1 MSSLFK
7 FLVSF
12 LLIFYINNCFGQE
25 NLPFYT
31 LKVDL
36 INYDLNRLYI
46 KEIQQIKTYKETVQ
60 SINKSDSIVT
70 YSTLEYVIKYDSLNQ
85 TKTVFFDMEKDYAY
99 NANRKGII
107 LFDSNNLNKLNP
119 LNPVENLH
127 PFISDKDTI
136 YYNYYENVYQYED
149 NQLKLIE
156 SKIPLRYF
164 YEASMLKK
172 SKPKDLSDKNYF
184 ENKELNFKGFT
195 TTKYYYKW
203 YFLDKKLVKLVSKVI
218 EKFDDENNTKIIH
231 KLKYKFY

>member
-119 LNPVENLH
+119 LNPVENLY
-127 PFISDKDTI
+127 PFISDI
-136 YYNYYENVYQYED
+136 GIVP
-149 NQLKLIE
+149 
-156 SKIPLRYF
+156 S
-164 YEASMLKK
+164 
-172 SKPKDLSDKNYF
+172 SDKAYIN
-184 ENKELNFKGFT
+184 L
-195 TTKYYYKW
+195 
-203 YFLDKKLVKLVSKVI
+203 FLLSK
-218 EKFDDENNTKIIH
+218 
-231 KLKYKFY
+231 